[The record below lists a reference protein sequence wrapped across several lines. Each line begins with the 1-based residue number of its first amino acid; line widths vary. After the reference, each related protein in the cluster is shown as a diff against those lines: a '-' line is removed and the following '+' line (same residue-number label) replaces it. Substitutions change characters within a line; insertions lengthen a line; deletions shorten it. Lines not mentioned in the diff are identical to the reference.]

1 MKRILF
7 LFTVLP
13 AIVFIA
19 GCNKK
24 LEENPQ
30 SILTPAFFQTT
41 QGFTSGL
48 DAAYAGN
55 RFLWGNQDLF
65 TMTVIGTDEFKR
77 GIDGN
82 SDINLYASNY
92 TSQTG
97 VVGAIWRNCYSFINT
112 CNGLIDNGD
121 KVDLPTAT
129 RDRMIGEAKFLR
141 AQYYFVLV
149 QFYADVT
156 LNIHLQ
162 TDPTTAA
169 KRDPI
174 ADVYKQIIKDL
185 KIGR

>member
-1 MKRILF
+1 MKRTTYILITG
-7 LFTVLP
+7 LVAMITV
-13 AIVFIA
+13 A
-19 GCNKK
+19 GCSKK
-24 LEENPQ
+24 LEEHPQ
-30 SILTPAFFQTT
+30 SILTPAFFSTT
-41 QGFTSGL
+41 QGFQTGL

-65 TMTVIGTDEFKR
+65 TVTVIGTDEFKR

-97 VVGAIWRNCYSFINT
+97 VVSSIWRNCYTFINT
-112 CNGLIDNGD
+112 CNGLIDNGP

-149 QFYADVT
+149 QFWNDVT
-156 LNIHLQ
+156 LNLHLQ
-162 TDPTTAA
+162 SEP
-169 KRDPI
+169 
-174 ADVYKQIIKDL
+174 
-185 KIGR
+185 